1 MAFQA
6 YDPVLSAKA
15 WEFLRQLSR
24 KRQQRITRL
33 IHQLAD
39 YPHRLGD
46 YQTRDST
53 GRTLEHIQLEGH
65 LFTYWTDGPAK
76 ELRILDIVEL

>member
-6 YDPVLSAKA
+6 YDPVLSTKA

-24 KRQQRITRL
+24 RRQQRITRL

-39 YPHRLGD
+39 CPHRLGD
-46 YQTRDST
+46 YQTSDST
-53 GRTLEHIQLEGH
+53 GRTLENIQLEGH